1 MAGAGRGGPT
11 RFHVLFLAQDLSRL
25 GLPAGAQAWVVGA
38 PLAALAL
45 FLAIAV
51 CFFLESVLNETIVA
65 RGWYSKEIVHLLIGA
80 LAGVLPF
87 ALFALF
93 TARHLLPAVWMTR

>member
-1 MAGAGRGGPT
+1 
-11 RFHVLFLAQDLSRL
+11 
-25 GLPAGAQAWVVGA
+25 VVGL

-45 FLAIAV
+45 FIAVAV

-65 RGWYSKEIVHLLIGA
+65 KGWYSKEIVHLFTGA

-87 ALFALF
+87 VVFALF
-93 TARHLLPAVWMTR
+93 TAHRLLPAVWMMR